1 MLTVVSNFSTSVK
14 SKREKYMKLRNDH
27 PIKLAIIEAHEIV
40 RLGLRQAVHHN
51 EQIRLVAEGGSA
63 DHLLSL
69 VQRHRPDV
77 LLLSVDTPFQLKP
90 SNEFL
95 LVTAYIEHIAKR
107 TPTRVLVLSRHTHK
121 GFIRSLLSAGAAGFR
136 QRDEALASR
145 QQLLKMII
153 ELGRHGRLP
162 LQQRLYERFY
172 GYDLAADNVPRL
184 TPRKI
189 QIMQTIADHPKTAL
203 PQIADHLGIAESTL
217 RNNLSAINR
226 ALNTQNLNGSMIECL
241 RLGLVQLSH

>member
-1 MLTVVSNFSTSVK
+1 
-14 SKREKYMKLRNDH
+14 MKVRDDH
-27 PIKLAIIEAHEIV
+27 PIDLAIVDAQEIV
-40 RLGLRQAVHHN
+40 RLGLRQALRKN
-51 EQIRLVAEGGSA
+51 EKIRLVAESGSA

-69 VQRHRPDV
+69 VQRYRPDV
-77 LLLSVDTPFQLKP
+77 LLLSIDTPFRLKP

-95 LVTAYIEHIAKR
+95 LITAYIEHIAKR
-107 TPTRVLVLSRHTHK
+107 TQTRVLVLSRHTHK
-121 GFIRSLLSAGAAGFR
+121 GLIRALVSAGAAGFR

-145 QQLLKMII
+145 QQLLKAIV
-153 ELGRHGRLP
+153 ELGQHGRLP
-162 LQQRLYERFY
+162 LQQALYERFY
-172 GYDLAADNVPRL
+172 GYDLAIDNTPSL

-189 QIMQTIADHPKTAL
+189 QIMQTIADHPKIAL
-203 PQIADHLGIAESTL
+203 PQIANHLGIAESTL